1 MIHRPTH
8 PLVALTFLFATLAG
22 STAHATP
29 TESRTVLFGDDVTV
43 KTAVLRATGIL
54 LNADERLRSVSQP
67 DGERWQVAWSEY
79 GPEGATVP
87 VLTVTPSDCGISTNL
102 LVLTS
107 KRIYPIRL
115 ESAPCDPRGKAI
127 DPQASFDALVRFRF
141 PDEELVKVVPQ
152 PPAPPTVGFD
162 TSVESI
168 LAAGSR
174 YRWRGQ
180 YGWRGPQP
188 SLVTDDGKATYLVF
202 PEGAFA
208 GRDLPLLFLIGE
220 DGSREL
226 VTYDVVGTTFRVHGL
241 FEEAVLVAGKP
252 KSARPPQLLI
262 RRKS

>member
-1 MIHRPTH
+1 MTNKS
-8 PLVALTFLFATLAG
+8 LLMLLSLALAG
-22 STAHATP
+22 IPARATP
-29 TESRTVLFGDDVTV
+29 TESRTVLFGEDVTV
-43 KTAVLRATGIL
+43 KTAVLRATGII

-79 GPEGATVP
+79 GPEGGTVP

-102 LVLTS
+102 LVLTTQ
-107 KRIYPIRL
+107 RIYPIRL
-115 ESAPCDPRGKAI
+115 ESSPCDRSGKAI
-127 DPQASFDALVRFRF
+127 DPQASFDALVRYRF

-152 PPAPPTVGFD
+152 PPAEPRVGFD
-162 TSVESI
+162 SSVESI
-168 LAAGSR
+168 LAASSR
-174 YRWRGQ
+174 YRWRTQ
-180 YGWRGPQP
+180 HGWRGPQP

-220 DGSREL
+220 DGEREL

-241 FEEAVLVAGKP
+241 FTEAVLVAGKP
-252 KSARPPQLLI
+252 KSARPPQVLI